1 MTPVS
6 SNASGI
12 RRVFVML
19 GLIVA
24 LAVPATASAHT
35 VQICYR
41 DSGGVTTFYAG
52 TYHSASE
59 APSPTGG
66 IIIDGFTYPFTG
78 YILPSALPTDAGCY
92 SHPTY
97 QASSHPGGVGANPDG
112 APHPGVNHFQT
123 FTSAFPPAAHTIDFT
138 TTNAI
143 VWPWGA
149 FPALTF
155 GGGACADADFDG
167 ICNDVDSCPLDFSN
181 DADGDGYCADVD
193 NCPLVY
199 NPTQTDANHNGQGDV
214 CEGDVCGNGLVT
226 GAEQCDDGNNAGGD
240 GCSGICTIESVPPT
254 CAAVGSSPYNVT
266 VGTPFSAGFTGDD
279 AGGGSVTMAL
289 LNSPAA
295 ATITPASGS
304 VPLSSTVNWT
314 PTSAEFGQTYTG
326 SVQVTNGS
334 AATATCPLQIVVAG
348 NDPPTAE
355 ANGSYIGSKTS
366 TTTVTS
372 IGTADSDGTITLIEW
387 DCLSDGNW
395 VSAGAT
401 PGTFTC
407 PAIPMGGT
415 YTATV
420 RVTDDQNAQSTDTA
434 TITVQNIGPTAEAN
448 GPYAVVPAIASV
460 TISAAGSVDGDGGAL
475 TYAWD
480 CDTSDGTNYTS
491 GGTTIACTYNNSG
504 TAVGSLQVCDPE
516 GMCDTDGFTV
526 IVNSTPVG
534 VSGGPYEGDEG
545 VAVTVD
551 GSGSGD
557 IDGTIVQW
565 EWDCHEDGVFELVS
579 SSPTATCTYDDN
591 GVYYVALRVTDD
603 DGGVNTVITS
613 MAIDNLAP
621 VITSSTFPSSPTE
634 SISAS
639 FSAAATD
646 VVGDTV
652 SYAWD
657 FGDGGTATGASVT
670 HIWANSGDYTVTLT
684 ASDEDGGN
692 TTITTIITVGN
703 VAPTIDSISIPET
716 GVEEG
721 NVSFA
726 STSSDVGTDLLVS
739 SWDFGDGSTAGGGT
753 VQHAYADQGVYV
765 VTLTVTDADGAS
777 TSSTD
782 SITISNLD
790 PQITSATIPSS
801 GDEAE
806 ALVFSATGTDVVAD
820 TLTFTWSF
828 GDGSSAVGS
837 TVTHVYGDN
846 GTVTVSLVLTDEDG
860 GSATTS
866 ANLNLANVDPQISNV
881 IVPATGGEGMVIP
894 MSADAVDATDEVLT
908 FVWDYGDGTSDTF
921 VLAQGAF
928 SSSTSHAYA
937 DEGTYNIT
945 ITVTD
950 DDGGFDIF
958 NLSVITVSN
967 LDPVVSSFTVPSGN
981 EGDALSFAVVA
992 TDAPGDPLTYQ
1003 WDFGDGTTA
1012 TGDTATHI
1020 FTDNGNFNV
1029 TMTIQDDGE
1038 GGETVVSQVSNILNV
1053 DPTIDGIT
1061 APSTGGEGEDLLFEV
1076 ETDDAGIDDLPD
1088 HLAIWTWG
1096 DGTSDVGA
1104 SLTHAYADQGTWTVT
1119 LTVDDGDTGQA
1130 TQTMTVV
1137 TENVAPTITSTPPT
1151 NAVQG
1156 TLYTY
1161 QVVVDEP
1168 GDDVL
1173 TFTLAPS
1180 APAGMTIDS
1189 ATGLIEFTG
1198 TYAQSQ
1204 GAPFTIVIGVDDGE
1218 GGVDGQVYTLT
1229 VLSADTDGDGI
1240 ADDWETA
1247 NGLDPNDSSDGNLDY
1262 DLDGLT
1268 NVEEFGLDQDPFSF
1282 DGPSAPVAVFPINGE
1297 EVDSDR
1303 PDLTVDNAVDPNN
1316 DVLVYEYEVFSDIAL
1331 ANFVTGATE
1340 VAEDASGQSFWK
1352 VDISLVENADY
1363 WWRARATDGAIDS
1376 PWSATGSMFINTE
1389 NDMPDDTAL
1398 VWPID
1403 GEVSGSVTPALEWVV
1418 VEDIDRDIVTYDVE
1432 VLDEAGEVLIASATG
1447 VTATAGDLTATW
1459 VVDIALDEDTYYTWR
1474 VLPVD
1479 EHGLESNWTDL
1490 GLFFSDATNEAPTG
1504 IAFLEPDD
1512 GVEMADF
1519 SPALVASEGTDPEG
1533 TAITYLFEVDTVSTF
1548 DGEDYASAEVLDA
1561 DEGTVT
1567 WDLAIAGITLPQ
1579 NTTTYARVRGTDEAG
1594 IASAPD
1600 TISFFVRGDNDA
1612 PGVPVLVSPE
1622 DGASAED
1629 TSPELVVET
1638 PVDPEGDTVFIE
1650 FIIATDIGLTDV
1662 IGGVDSVIGGV
1673 DTTSWVM
1680 DPALYGRFYW
1690 SARSFDI
1697 DGATSDW
1704 AEPWVYV
1711 GPDEVIPVGDDDDDG
1726 DIDCTCS
1733 SSLVGPESAPGLLLL
1748 LLAVPALALRRRR

>member
-1 MTPVS
+1 MTPDS
-6 SNASGI
+6 SNTSGL

-35 VQICYR
+35 VQICWM
-41 DSGGVTTFYAG
+41 DNGGVTTFYAG
-52 TYHSASE
+52 TYHSAYE
-59 APSPTGG
+59 GPSPIGG
-66 IIIDGFTYPFTG
+66 IIVDGFTYPFSGWITRT
-78 YILPSALPTDAGCY
+78 ALPAAASCSWSTSG
-92 SHPTY
+92 SSVPT
-97 QASSHPGGVGANPDG
+97 
-112 APHPGVNHFQT
+112 VNHYQT
-123 FTSAFPPAAHTIDFT
+123 FTAGFAPGAHTISFT
-138 TTNAI
+138 ASNVVQA
-143 VWPWGA
+143 PWA
-149 FPALTF
+149 PFPNLTF

-167 ICNDVDSCPLDFSN
+167 ICDNVDACPLDFSN
-181 DADGDGYCADVD
+181 DADGDGYCANVD
-193 NCPLVY
+193 NCPLTY
-199 NPTQTDANHNGQGDV
+199 NPNQTDINNNGQGDV
-214 CEGDVCGNGLVT
+214 CEGVVCGNGLLQ
-226 GAEQCDDGNNAGGD
+226 GAEQCDDGNIAGGD
-240 GCSGICTIESVPPT
+240 GCSAICTIESVPPT
-254 CAAVGSSPYNVT
+254 CTAATAGPYNVT
-266 VGTPFSAGFTGDD
+266 VGTPFSTGFTGDD
-279 AGGGSVTMAL
+279 AGGGTVTMGL

-295 ATITPASGS
+295 ATITPTTGT
-304 VPLSSTVNWT
+304 VPVNSTVSWT
-314 PTSAEFGQTYTG
+314 PTSADFGNTYNG
-326 SVQVTNGS
+326 SVQVTNSSGG
-334 AATATCPLQIVVAG
+334 TATCPLTIVVAG
-348 NDPPTAE
+348 NNPPVAE
-355 ANGSYIGSKTS
+355 ANGSYVGSKTS

-372 IGTADSDGTITLIEW
+372 IGSSDSDGTITLIEW
-387 DCLSDGNW
+387 DCLGDGTF
-395 VSAGAT
+395 VSAGST
-401 PGTFTC
+401 PGSFSC
-407 PAIPMGGT
+407 PAIPLGGT

-491 GGTTIACTYNNSG
+491 GGTTVACTYNNSG

-526 IVNSTPVG
+526 LVNSTPVG
-534 VSGGPYEGDEG
+534 VSGGPYAGDEG
-545 VAVTVD
+545 VPVTVD
-551 GSGSGD
+551 GSGAGD

-565 EWDCHEDGVFELVS
+565 EWDCEEDGVFELVS
-579 SSPTATCTYDDN
+579 ANPTATCTYDDN
-591 GVYYVALRVTDD
+591 GVFAVALRVTDD
-603 DGGVNTVITS
+603 DGGTNTVITTV
-613 MAIDNLAP
+613 AIDNLAP
-621 VITSSTFPSSPTE
+621 VITAANFPSAPIE

-639 FSAAATD
+639 FSASATD
-646 VVGDTV
+646 VVGDTIT
-652 SYAWD
+652 YTWD
-657 FGDGGTATGASVT
+657 FGDGNTATGASAT
-670 HIWANSGDYTVTLT
+670 HTWANSGDYLVTLT

-692 TTITTIITVGN
+692 STVSTTITVGN
-703 VAPTIDSISIPET
+703 VAPTIDSITIPAT

-726 STSSDVGTDLLVS
+726 SLSSDVGTDLLVS

-753 VQHAYADQGVYV
+753 VQHAYADQGTYT

-777 TSSTD
+777 TSSTG
-782 SITISNLD
+782 TIVIANLD
-790 PQITSATIPSS
+790 PQITSASIPSS

-820 TLTFTWSF
+820 TLTYTWSF
-828 GDGSSAVGS
+828 GDGSTAVGS
-837 TVTHVYGDN
+837 TVTHVYADN
-846 GTVTVSLVLTDEDG
+846 GTVTVSLLLTDEDG

-866 ANLNLANVDPQISNV
+866 ANLNLANVNPQISNV
-881 IVPATGGEGMVIP
+881 VVPATGGEGMVIP
-894 MSADAVDATDEVLT
+894 MSADAVDASGEVLT

-958 NLSVITVSN
+958 NLSVITVGN
-967 LDPVVSSFTVPSGN
+967 LDPVVSSFTVPNGN
-981 EGDALSFAVVA
+981 EGDSLSFAVVA

-1012 TGDTATHI
+1012 AGDTATHV

-1029 TMTIQDDGE
+1029 TMTISDDGE
-1038 GGETVVSQVSNILNV
+1038 GGETIVSQVATILNV
-1053 DPTIDGIT
+1053 DPTIEGVV
-1061 APSTGGEGEDLLFEV
+1061 APATGGEGEDLLFEV
-1076 ETDDAGIDDLPD
+1076 TTDDAGIDDLPD

-1096 DGTSDVGA
+1096 DGTSDVGT

-1180 APAGMTIDS
+1180 APAGMTIDA

-1204 GAPFTIVIGVDDGE
+1204 GAPFTIVVGVDDGE

-1247 NGLDPNDSSDGNLDY
+1247 NGLDPNDPSDGNLDY

-1268 NVEEFGLDQDPFSF
+1268 NVEEFGLDQDPFTY

-1316 DVLVYEYEVFSDIAL
+1316 DVLLYEFEVYSDIAL
-1331 ANFVTGATE
+1331 ASFVTGATE
-1340 VAEDASGQSFWK
+1340 VSEDASGQTLWK
-1352 VDISLVENADY
+1352 VDISLAENTDY
-1363 WWRARATDGAIDS
+1363 WWRARANDGAIDS
-1376 PWSATGSMFINTE
+1376 PWSATGSMFVNTE
-1389 NDMPDDTAL
+1389 NDIPDDTSL
-1398 VWPID
+1398 VWPIE
-1403 GEVSGSVTPALEWVV
+1403 GEVSGTVTPALEWTV
-1418 VEDIDRDIVTYDVE
+1418 VEDIDRDAVTYDVE
-1432 VLDEAGEVLIASATG
+1432 VLDETGEVLIASATG
-1447 VTATAGDLTATW
+1447 VTAAAGDLTTTW
-1459 VVDIALDEDTYYTWR
+1459 VVDLALDEDTYYSWR

-1479 EHGLESNWTDL
+1479 EHGLEGNWTDL
-1490 GLFFSDATNEAPTG
+1490 ELFFSDATNEAPTG
-1504 IAFLEPDD
+1504 IAFLEPAD

-1533 TAITYLFEVDTVSTF
+1533 TEITYLFEVDTVSTF
-1548 DGEDYASAEVLDA
+1548 DGEDYASAELPGT
-1561 DEGTVT
+1561 DEGSVT
-1567 WDLAIAGITLPQ
+1567 WDLAVAGITLPL
-1579 NTTTYARVRGTDEAG
+1579 NATTYARVRGTDEAG

-1600 TISFFVRGDNDA
+1600 TISFFVRGENDA

-1622 DGASAED
+1622 DGGSFED

-1650 FIIATDIGLTDV
+1650 FVIATDIGLTDV

-1711 GPDEVIPVGDDDDDG
+1711 GPDEVIPAGDDDDDDG
-1726 DIDCTCS
+1726 DLDCSCS
-1733 SSLVGPESAPGLLLL
+1733 SSLVGPDAAPGLLLL
-1748 LLAVPALALRRRR
+1748 LLAVPALAVRRRR

>member
-1 MTPVS
+1 MTSVS

-12 RRVFVML
+12 RRVFSML

-24 LAVPATASAHT
+24 LAVPVTASAHT
-35 VQICYR
+35 VEICWQ

-52 TYHSASE
+52 TYHGPNE
-59 APSPTGG
+59 APSPVGG
-66 IIIDGFTYPFTG
+66 IIVDGFTFPFSG
-78 YILPSALPTDAGCY
+78 WIYPSALPST
-92 SHPTY
+92 
-97 QASSHPGGVGANPDG
+97 ASCASFDPNQQNFGSNPP
-112 APHPGVNHFQT
+112 AVQHYQT
-123 FTSAFPPAAHTIDFT
+123 FTSGFAQAAHTVSFT
-138 TTNAI
+138 SSNVVQA
-143 VWPWGA
+143 PWGTWL
-149 FPALTF
+149 PITF
-155 GGGACADADFDG
+155 GGGACTDADFDG
-167 ICNDVDSCPLDFSN
+167 ICNDVDACPLDFSN
-181 DADGDGYCADVD
+181 DADNDGFCANVD
-193 NCPLVY
+193 NCPLAY
-199 NPTQTDANHNGQGDV
+199 NPSQTDANNNGQGDV

-226 GAEQCDDGNNAGGD
+226 GNEQCDDGNIAGGD
-240 GCSGICTIESVPPT
+240 GCSAICTVESVPPT
-254 CAAVGSSPYNVT
+254 CSAAVAGPYNVT
-266 VGTPFSAGFTGDD
+266 VGTPFFSTFTGDD
-279 AGGGSVTMAL
+279 AGGGTVTMAL
-289 LNSPAA
+289 LSSPAA
-295 ATITPASGS
+295 ATLTPASGA
-304 VPLSSTVNWT
+304 VPLSSTLSWT
-314 PTSAEFGQTYTG
+314 PTAADFGQTYTG
-326 SVQVTNGS
+326 SVQVTSGS
-334 AATATCPLQIVVAG
+334 GGTATCPLQIVVAG
-348 NDPPTAE
+348 NNPPIAE
-355 ANGSYIGSKTS
+355 ANGGYIGSKST

-372 IGTADSDGTITLIEW
+372 IGTSDSDGSIVSIEW
-387 DCLSDGNW
+387 DCLGDGNF
-395 VSAGAT
+395 VSAGTT
-401 PGTFTC
+401 PGPFTC
-407 PAIPMGGT
+407 PVIPLGGI

-420 RVTDDQNAQSTDTA
+420 RVTDDQNATATDTA

-448 GPYAVVPAIASV
+448 GPYSVVPAIASV
-460 TISAAGSVDGDGGAL
+460 TISGAGSVDGDGGAL

-480 CDTSDGTNYTS
+480 CDTSDGTSYTVGS
-491 GGTTIACTYNNSG
+491 TTVACTYANSG
-504 TAVGSLQVCDPE
+504 TAIGSLQVCDPE
-516 GMCDTDGFTV
+516 GMCDTDGFSV
-526 IVNSTPVG
+526 LVNSTPVG
-534 VSGGPYEGDEG
+534 VTGGPYEGDEG
-545 VAVTVD
+545 VPVPVD

-557 IDGTIVQW
+557 IDGTVVQW
-565 EWDCHEDGVFELVS
+565 EWDCHEDGTFELLS
-579 SSPTATCTYDDN
+579 TSSPFATCTYDDN
-591 GVYYVALRVTDD
+591 GVFAIGLRVTDN
-603 DGGVNTVITS
+603 DGGLNTVITTV
-613 MAIDNLAP
+613 AIDNLPP
-621 VITSSTFPSSPTE
+621 VITSTNFPSAPSE

-639 FSAAATD
+639 FSGSATD
-646 VVGDTV
+646 VSGDTV
-652 SYAWD
+652 TYAWD
-657 FGDGGTATGASVT
+657 FGDGGTATGASAT
-670 HIWANSGDYTVTLT
+670 HIWANSGDYIVTFT
-684 ASDEDGGN
+684 ASDEDGGH
-692 TTITTIITVGN
+692 TTVTTSITVGN
-703 VAPTIDSISIPET
+703 LAPTIDSITIPAT

-726 STSSDVGTDLLVS
+726 SLSSDVGTDLLVS

-753 VQHAYADQGVYV
+753 VQHAYGDQGTYT
-765 VTLTVTDADGAS
+765 VTLTVTDQDGAA
-777 TSSTD
+777 TSSTG
-782 SITISNLD
+782 TIVIANLN

-820 TLTFTWSF
+820 TLTYTWSF

-837 TVTHVYGDN
+837 TVTHVYADN
-846 GTVTVSLVLTDEDG
+846 GTVTVSLLLQDEDG

-866 ANLNLANVDPQISNV
+866 ANLNLANVNPQISNV

-894 MSADAVDATDEVLT
+894 MSADAVDATGEVLT
-908 FVWDYGDGTSDTF
+908 FVWDYGDGTSDTY

-928 SSSTSHAYA
+928 SSATSHAYA

-958 NLSVITVSN
+958 NLSVVTVSN

-981 EGDALSFAVVA
+981 EGDALNFDVVA

-1020 FTDNGNFNV
+1020 FTDNGNFTV

-1038 GGETVVSQVSNILNV
+1038 GGETVVSGVSHILNV
-1053 DPTIDGIT
+1053 DPTIEGVT
-1061 APSTGGEGEDLLFEV
+1061 APSTGGEGEALLFEV
-1076 ETDDAGIDDLPD
+1076 TTDDAGIDDLPD

-1104 SLTHAYADQGTWTVT
+1104 SLTHAYIDQGTWTVT

-1180 APAGMTIDS
+1180 APAGMTINS

-1268 NVEEFGLDQDPFSF
+1268 NVEEFGLDQDPFSY
-1282 DGPSAPVAVFPINGE
+1282 DGPSAPVAVFPIAGE

-1316 DVLVYEYEVFSDIAL
+1316 DVLIYEFEVYSDIAL
-1331 ANFVTGATE
+1331 ANFVTGASE
-1340 VAEDASGQSFWK
+1340 VAEDASGQTFWK
-1352 VDISLVENADY
+1352 VDISLLENTDY
-1363 WWRARATDGAIDS
+1363 WWRASANDGAIDS
-1376 PWSATGSMFINTE
+1376 PWSQTGSMFINTE

-1398 VWPID
+1398 VWPIE
-1403 GEVSGSVTPALEWVV
+1403 GEVSGSLTPELEWTV
-1418 VEDIDRDIVTYDVE
+1418 VEDIDRDSVTYDVE

-1447 VTATAGDLTATW
+1447 VTATAGDLTTSW
-1459 VVDIALDEDTYYTWR
+1459 VVDLALDEDTYYTWR

-1479 EHGLESNWTDL
+1479 EHGLEGNWTDL
-1490 GLFFSDATNEAPTG
+1490 ETFFSDATNEAPTG
-1504 IAFLEPDD
+1504 IGFLEPAD
-1512 GVEMADF
+1512 GVDMADF
-1519 SPALVASEGTDPEG
+1519 SPALVASEGLDPEG
-1533 TAITYLFEVDTVSTF
+1533 TEITYLFEVDTVSTF
-1548 DGEDYASAEVLDA
+1548 DGEDYASAELPGT
-1561 DEGTVT
+1561 DEGSVT
-1567 WDLAIAGITLPQ
+1567 WDLAVAGITLPL
-1579 NTTTYARVRGTDEAG
+1579 NATTYARVRGTDEAG

-1622 DGASAED
+1622 DGGSADD

-1650 FIIATDIGLTDV
+1650 FIIATDIGLTEV
-1662 IGGVDSVIGGV
+1662 IGGVDSVVGGEGM
-1673 DTTSWVM
+1673 TSWVM

-1704 AEPWVYV
+1704 AEPWVYI
-1711 GPDEVIPVGDDDDDG
+1711 GPDEVIPAGDDDDDDDDG
-1726 DIDCTCS
+1726 EIDCSCS
-1733 SSLVGPESAPGLLLL
+1733 SSLVGPDAAPGLLLL
-1748 LLAVPALALRRRR
+1748 LLALPGLAIRRRR